1 MKLEDKTAIN
11 HRRRFLDMVA
21 KSGIS
26 ASILRVSPIVAGI
39 MSHRYAQAAEATSKK
54 VIFAFFPGGAIPGS
68 FMPTSV
74 TSMKAGTQNLASVA
88 SMCAFYQCDMNGGGH
103 GGAHF
108 ALGGRIGNTS
118 IDAQLAA
125 VMGVTSSYSRV
136 ALGVETG
143 NSDLIGMVPGG
154 RIQPQNDPMA
164 AYQQLFSAPPP
175 AGQAQALYDKQKAAI
190 DANLEAINAVKSKI
204 GYEEK
209 LRIEA
214 HAAALQKLDARLA
227 KAKDPVIL
235 PGCSAPVLPSQS
247 AAASFTRTL
256 RLQMDVAVAALQCG
270 LTNVISLQLSNTQ
283 CDWVYSGSFTSG
295 HHEAIHGR
303 GDKDNIE
310 IQNYLSAQTAYLVGR
325 LAQTPDP
332 ATGKMLIDS
341 TIYHQSCDFGNGAA
355 HDTSGA
361 PHIVATKMASF
372 PTGTVG
378 GGGSNIALL
387 NKVANA
393 LGYPAVAAKF
403 VG

>member
-1 MKLEDKTAIN
+1 
-11 HRRRFLDMVA
+11 MVA

-54 VIFAFFPGGAIPGS
+54 VILPFPRRRHPRL

-175 AGQAQALYDKQKAAI
+175 AGQAQALYDKQK
-190 DANLEAINAVKSKI
+190 
-204 GYEEK
+204 
-209 LRIEA
+209 
-214 HAAALQKLDARLA
+214 
-227 KAKDPVIL
+227 P
-235 PGCSAPVLPSQS
+235 P
-247 AAASFTRTL
+247 
-256 RLQMDVAVAALQCG
+256 
-270 LTNVISLQLSNTQ
+270 
-283 CDWVYSGSFTSG
+283 
-295 HHEAIHGR
+295 
-303 GDKDNIE
+303 
-310 IQNYLSAQTAYLVGR
+310 
-325 LAQTPDP
+325 
-332 ATGKMLIDS
+332 
-341 TIYHQSCDFGNGAA
+341 
-355 HDTSGA
+355 
-361 PHIVATKMASF
+361 
-372 PTGTVG
+372 
-378 GGGSNIALL
+378 
-387 NKVANA
+387 
-393 LGYPAVAAKF
+393 
-403 VG
+403 